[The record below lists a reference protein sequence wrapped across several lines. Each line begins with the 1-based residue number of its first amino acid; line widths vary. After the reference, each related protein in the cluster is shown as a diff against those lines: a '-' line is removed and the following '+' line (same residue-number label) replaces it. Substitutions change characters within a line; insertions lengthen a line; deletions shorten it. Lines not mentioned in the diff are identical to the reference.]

1 MVVIRKDIL
10 DTEFEIMTPKERD
23 IEKLK
28 NKINESENTLKT
40 ANRNGPLIVGFFGIV
55 SCLTFVMGFSVGF
68 FILGLILVLSAV
80 VWAYFKTQNAVK
92 LKNAIFAYKM
102 EIYRINNKP

>member
-10 DTEFEIMTPKERD
+10 DTDFEIMTPKERD

-40 ANRNGPLIVGFFGIV
+40 ANQNGPLMVAFVGIV
-55 SCLTFVMGFSVGF
+55 LILFTPVMGFGVEF
-68 FILGLILVLSAV
+68 VVIGLITILLAV
-80 VWAYFKTQNAVK
+80 VWAYFKSTEVVA
-92 LKNAIFAYKM
+92 LKEAIFRYKM
-102 EIYRINNKP
+102 